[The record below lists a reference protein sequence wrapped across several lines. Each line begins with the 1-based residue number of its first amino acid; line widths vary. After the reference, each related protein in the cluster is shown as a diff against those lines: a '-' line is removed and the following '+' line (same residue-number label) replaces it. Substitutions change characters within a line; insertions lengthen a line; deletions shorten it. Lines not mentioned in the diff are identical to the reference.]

1 MKGVKSSHRMGVS
14 KKDKGGL
21 PKHNEKI
28 AIVGAGLM
36 GRGIGQS
43 FASAGYRVTLID
55 LNQKILDFAVR
66 QIGASLKVMEKAG
79 LIKGKSEGVLD
90 HLSTEPVLSKG
101 VSDSS
106 FVIEAVFENIDTK
119 KEVFKK
125 VEASVSPETIISS
138 NTTAIPIT
146 SLASVTTHPERVVG
160 SHFWNPPQ
168 LMRAVEVTK
177 GEKTS
182 PATVEKIVSILRN
195 AGKKPAVVNKD
206 VPGQIGIRILYAM
219 IREATWLVENGVAS
233 ADDVDSVVKE
243 ALGTRLEVVGP
254 LELSDLSG
262 IDLVENVAKILYK
275 SLDSSQG
282 PQELVK
288 NMVKRGELGVKSG
301 KGFYDWKKERNAQE
315 TIKLRDE
322 HLIKILK
329 EKMSSKDSS

>member
-1 MKGVKSSHRMGVS
+1 MGVS
-14 KKDKGGL
+14 RKGRGGL
-21 PKHNEKI
+21 PKHDEKI
-28 AIVGAGLM
+28 AVVGSGLM

-55 LNQKILDFAVR
+55 LNQKILDFALQ
-66 QIGASLKVMEKAG
+66 QISASLKVMEKAG
-79 LIKGKSEGVLD
+79 LLNETRETVLSRI
-90 HLSTEPVLSKG
+90 STEPVLSNG
-101 VSDSS
+101 VSDST

-119 KEVFKK
+119 KDVFKR
-125 VEASVSPETIISS
+125 VEASVSPETVISS

-146 SLASVTTHPERVVG
+146 SLASVTSRPERVVG
-160 SHFWNPPQ
+160 AHFWNPPQ

-182 PATVEKIVSILRN
+182 PETVEKMVSILKN

-233 ADDVDSVVKE
+233 AEDVDNVIKE

-262 IDLVENVAKILYK
+262 IDLVEKVAKILYK

-288 NMVKRGELGVKSG
+288 DMVKRGSL
-301 KGFYDWKKERNAQE
+301 A
-315 TIKLRDE
+315 
-322 HLIKILK
+322 
-329 EKMSSKDSS
+329 

>member
-1 MKGVKSSHRMGVS
+1 MGVS
-14 KKDKGGL
+14 RKDRGGL
-21 PKHNEKI
+21 PRRNEKI
-28 AIVGAGLM
+28 AVVGSGLM

-43 FASAGYRVTLID
+43 FASAGYSVTLID
-55 LNQKILDFAVR
+55 LNQKILDYALQ
-66 QIGASLKVMEKAG
+66 QIETSLKVIEKAG
-79 LIKGKSEGVLD
+79 LLKGTRETVLSNI
-90 HLSTEPVLSKG
+90 STEPVLSKG
-101 VSDSS
+101 VSGSS

-119 KEVFKK
+119 KDVFKR
-125 VEASVSPETIISS
+125 VEASVNPQTIIAS

-177 GEKTS
+177 GDKTS
-182 PATVEKIVSILRN
+182 TETVEKMVSILKS

-219 IREATWLVENGVAS
+219 IRQATWLVENGVAS
-233 ADDVDSVVKE
+233 AEDVDNVVKE
-243 ALGTRLEVVGP
+243 ALGTRLEVLGP

-262 IDLVENVAKILYK
+262 IDLVETVGNILYK
-275 SLDSSQG
+275 SLDSSQDT
-282 PQELVK
+282 QELVK

-301 KGFYDWKKERNAQE
+301 KGFYDWKNDRNAQK
-315 TIKLRDE
+315 TMNLRDE

-329 EKMSSKDSS
+329 EKNSKDSP

>member
-1 MKGVKSSHRMGVS
+1 MGVS
-14 KKDKGGL
+14 KKNHGEL
-21 PKHNEKI
+21 ARHEEKI
-28 AIVGAGLM
+28 AVVGSGLM

-43 FASAGYRVTLID
+43 FATAGYRVTLID
-55 LNQKILDFAVR
+55 LNQKILDFAVE
-66 QIGASLKVMEKAG
+66 QIEASLKTLEKAG
-79 LIKGKSEGVLD
+79 LLKGKSGVVLSNI
-90 HLSTEPVLSKG
+90 STESVLSKG
-101 VSDSS
+101 VSNSS
-106 FVIEAVFENIDTK
+106 FVFEAVFENVDTK
-119 KEVFKK
+119 KDVFKR
-125 VEASVSPETIISS
+125 VESFVGPETVIAS

-146 SLASVTTHPERVVG
+146 SLASATTRPERVVG
-160 SHFWNPPQ
+160 AHFWNPPQ

-182 PATVEKIVSILRN
+182 SETVGRIVSILKN

-219 IREATWLVENGVAS
+219 IREATWLVENGIAS

-262 IDLVENVAKILYK
+262 IDLVESVAKILYK

-288 NMVKRGELGVKSG
+288 NMVKRGELGIKSG
-301 KGFYDWKKERNAQE
+301 KGFYNWKKDRNAQE
-315 TIKLRDE
+315 TIRMRDE
-322 HLIKILK
+322 HIIKILK
-329 EKMSSKDSS
+329 EKNASKESS

>member
-1 MKGVKSSHRMGVS
+1 MAAAR
-14 KKDKGGL
+14 KKNREL
-21 PKHNEKI
+21 PSRDERI
-28 AIVGAGLM
+28 SVVGAGLM

-43 FASAGYRVTLID
+43 FASAGYHVSLID
-55 LNQKILDFAVR
+55 LNEKILDFALT
-66 QIGASLKVMEKAG
+66 QIDASLKSMEKAG
-79 LIKGKSEGVLD
+79 ILTGKTEEILSNI
-90 HLSTEPVLSKG
+90 STEPVLSKG
-101 VSDSS
+101 VSDASL
-106 FVIEAVFENIDTK
+106 VIEAVFENVDVK
-119 KEVFKK
+119 KDVFKR
-125 VEASVSPETIISS
+125 VESLTSEDTIISS

-146 SLASVTTHPERVVG
+146 LLASVTNHPERVVG

-182 PATVEKIVSILRN
+182 DETVEKIVSMLKK
-195 AGKKPAVVNKD
+195 ADKKPAVVNKD

-219 IREATWLVENGVAS
+219 IREATWLVENNIAS
-233 ADDVDSVVKE
+233 ASDVDSVIKE

-262 IDLVENVAKILYK
+262 IDLVESVAKILYK

-288 NMVKRGELGVKSG
+288 NMVKRGELGVKTG
-301 KGFYDWKKERNAQE
+301 KGFYDWKNDRNAQE

-322 HLIKILK
+322 HLINILK
-329 EKMSSKDSS
+329 EKSSTKA